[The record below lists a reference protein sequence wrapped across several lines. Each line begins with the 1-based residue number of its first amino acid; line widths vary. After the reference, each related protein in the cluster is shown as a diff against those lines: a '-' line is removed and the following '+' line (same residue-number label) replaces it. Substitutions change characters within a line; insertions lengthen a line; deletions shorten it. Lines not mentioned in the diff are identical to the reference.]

1 MVTSRQIVA
10 VSGVGIAALLGLVV
24 VCEHRATV
32 EARATA
38 AAQEQQLETERAAR
52 RRACALP
59 GDAALH
65 EVRSIQGECQRVML
79 EEWKWPGSA
88 VFPGVLDE
96 DGPVESPDGCVS
108 VYRSW
113 MIAPDSTG
121 QNGRQSYSCTYDP
134 RTGVAKITLR

>member
-10 VSGVGIAALLGLVV
+10 VSGVGIAALLGAVV
-24 VCEHRATV
+24 FYEHRATV
-32 EARATA
+32 EAKATA
-38 AAQEQQLETERAAR
+38 AANERQLETERAAR
-52 RRACALP
+52 RRACGLP
-59 GDAALH
+59 TGGELR
-65 EVRSIQGECQRVML
+65 EIRSIQGECQRVML

-88 VFPGVLDE
+88 VFPGMLDE

-113 MIAPDSTG
+113 MIAPDSAG
-121 QNGRQSYSCTYDP
+121 QNRRQSYSCSYDP